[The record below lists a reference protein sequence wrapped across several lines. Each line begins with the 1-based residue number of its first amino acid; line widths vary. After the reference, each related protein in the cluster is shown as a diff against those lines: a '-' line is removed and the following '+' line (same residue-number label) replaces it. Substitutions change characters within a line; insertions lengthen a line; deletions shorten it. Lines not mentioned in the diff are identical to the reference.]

1 MAAWV
6 ACRIAATSAPT
17 PTPTVP
23 EADSAPAMPRW
34 KLSLPAATRTDCAAL
49 APVLSALTC
58 TPVWLAP
65 SASAMLPIE
74 ARVSVWC
81 TDTSPDRV
89 TAAVPAAAPVTAKPL
104 MSSRFTAVTASPR
117 CALVLALLVRVASS
131 AALPPA
137 RSFSPS
143 EGVMPGAATSPSPAA
158 VAA

>member
-1 MAAWV
+1 
-6 ACRIAATSAPT
+6 
-17 PTPTVP
+17 
-23 EADSAPAMPRW
+23 
-34 KLSLPAATRTDCAAL
+34 
-49 APVLSALTC
+49 
-58 TPVWLAP
+58 
-65 SASAMLPIE
+65 
-74 ARVSVWC
+74 
-81 TDTSPDRV
+81 
-89 TAAVPAAAPVTAKPL
+89 